1 VTDRTQTT
9 LTRLAFV
16 AVPALISFAGSYA
29 AVRAAVDN
37 KVDRVE
43 FVREVGRLDLEIAR
57 RGADAD
63 EIRHRLDAIQQ
74 DIHAIVCAQRP
85 RPATCP

>member
-1 VTDRTQTT
+1 MTDRTQTT

-16 AVPALISFAGSYA
+16 AVPALVSFAGSYA
-29 AVRAAVDN
+29 AVRAALDN

-43 FVREVGRLDLEIAR
+43 FVREVGRIDLELAR
-57 RGADAD
+57 RGADTD
-63 EIRHRLDAIQQ
+63 EVRRRLDAIQQ
-74 DIHAIVCAQRP
+74 DIRALVCAQRP

>member
-1 VTDRTQTT
+1 MTDRTQTT

-16 AVPALISFAGSYA
+16 AVPALVSFAGSYA
-29 AVRAAVDN
+29 AVRAALDN

-43 FVREVGRLDLEIAR
+43 FVREVGRLDLELAR
-57 RGADAD
+57 RNADS
-63 EIRHRLDAIQQ
+63 ETVRQRLDAIQQ
-74 DIHAIVCAQRP
+74 DIRALVCAQRP